1 MSTERPLMPKATA
14 VWLVENTALS
24 FDQIAEFCGLHIL
37 EVQGIADG
45 DVAAGIR
52 GKDPIT
58 GGELSRDEIKR
69 AEADPLYQLKLLK
82 SKIKLPEIKSKKPA
96 RYTPTSRRQDRPNA
110 IVWLVKNHPELKD
123 SQIIKLV
130 GTTKPTITQI
140 RERSHWNSANL
151 IPQDPVTLGLCSQTD
166 LDAAVQKA
174 AIRVRKELAASGEPM
189 PDEGSLEPTAVT
201 TGYDPAGRY
210 SEVPADPGAGPQ
222 PEISFAAAEIA
233 AAEAEAANEE
243 ARVLAKLKGMTGGAA
258 PGSEPQPD
266 LSAIFK
272 GKPDTDPVEAVDA
285 AEDAPQD
292 ADDDQAPGHDDTVDA
307 EAQEERQS
315 NT

>member
-82 SKIKLPEIKSKKPA
+82 SKIKLPEIKTKKPA

-123 SQIIKLV
+123 AQIIKLV
-130 GTTKPTITQI
+130 GTTKPTILQI
-140 RERSHWNSANL
+140 RERTHWNSPNL

-166 LDAAVQKA
+166 LDAAVLKA
-174 AIRVRKELAASGEPM
+174 AERVRKELEASGQPI

-210 SEVPADPGAGPQ
+210 GEIPSDPGA
-222 PEISFAAAEIA
+222 
-233 AAEAEAANEE
+233 
-243 ARVLAKLKGMTGGAA
+243 T
-258 PGSEPQPD
+258 PQPD
-266 LSAIFK
+266 IAFEGTDQPRLADEETSEDALVFAK
-272 GKPDTDPVEAVDA
+272 LQGMSGAPGAVNADDPQPSLDDVFGTADSVETDEQVMPPDDTTPDT
-285 AEDAPQD
+285 
-292 ADDDQAPGHDDTVDA
+292 ADQ
-307 EAQEERQS
+307 QESDNTQS
-315 NT
+315 